1 MRNERLFIENHE
13 YKRESK
19 QTLVEVLYARI
30 WLHGGE
36 GDVKKGKEG
45 CRQHTADEREW
56 WLCNMVNRRK
66 VYIEK
71 KNEAKNWPLRN
82 TREQFRIDDVEFP
95 RRTVCDRPIKY
106 EENMKQY
113 YL

>member
-45 CRQHTADEREW
+45 CR
-56 WLCNMVNRRK
+56 
-66 VYIEK
+66 
-71 KNEAKNWPLRN
+71 
-82 TREQFRIDDVEFP
+82 
-95 RRTVCDRPIKY
+95 
-106 EENMKQY
+106 
-113 YL
+113 

>member
-45 CRQHTADEREW
+45 CRQHTADER
-56 WLCNMVNRRK
+56 
-66 VYIEK
+66 
-71 KNEAKNWPLRN
+71 
-82 TREQFRIDDVEFP
+82 
-95 RRTVCDRPIKY
+95 
-106 EENMKQY
+106 
-113 YL
+113 